1 MTEPAG
7 VLGEIAAAK
16 RKELASRFDG
26 VSLDALRSRARTT
39 SRSLVDAIARLGSS
53 FILEIKKASPSA
65 GAIRRDA
72 DAGAIARG
80 YAGVADAISVL
91 TDRKFFGGSPED
103 LTAARAAFG
112 GPVLAK
118 DFFIDPRQVVE
129 ARLAGADAVL
139 VMLSLLG
146 DSEAREIIGEAR
158 RFGMDVLVEAHDETE
173 MRRAVALGAPLIGIN
188 NRDLRDLAI
197 DLSTTERLARLAGDR
212 LLVSESGIGGKTDVD
227 RLSGHVNGFL
237 VGSSLMRSD
246 SPAEAAREL
255 VYGRIKLCG
264 LTSADDVRAGRAA
277 TFAGFVFVP
286 ATPRHLTAEE
296 AAPLAGLARCF
307 GMKPAGVF
315 RNAPLAVVAD
325 LATLLNLDAVQLHGS
340 EEVDYVRAL
349 RRQLHSSCEIWTAVS
364 VGRKPLAGR
373 GGDRILFD
381 NGSGGTGR
389 TFDWGLVRGHPDLPK
404 AIVAGGIGPDN
415 VRTAAALGAFAIDV
429 GSALDVVPGLKS
441 PVKTRALFEALRPPC
456 RESFRLCA

>member
-1 MTEPAG
+1 

-39 SRSLVDAIARLGSS
+39 SRSLVDAIARPGSS